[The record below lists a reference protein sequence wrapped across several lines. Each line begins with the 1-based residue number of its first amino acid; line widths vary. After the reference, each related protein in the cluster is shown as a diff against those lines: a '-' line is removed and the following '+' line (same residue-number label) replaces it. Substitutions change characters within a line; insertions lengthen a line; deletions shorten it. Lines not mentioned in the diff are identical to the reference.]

1 MGFFSFLNFFKRK
14 APKAAARTQPQTQ
27 PQTQAYGSP
36 QAQAQQKPPPAPT
49 KSTPVATNRA
59 PAPKLSVQDIS
70 HLLPIRLLPHRVIA
84 YLAKQS
90 QLKHYESQTPLGKA
104 ELDTEH
110 SVIYLLS
117 GSLECSIQGAHHQR
131 ISAKTTKAVFPLSVD
146 DQDVVTKEPTQLLY
160 FSKDLIHSAEKIA
173 AEGSLSGTATPNAG
187 IDQGVFTDLLE
198 DAKTG
203 NLELSSAP
211 DLGVRIGR
219 AMDNP
224 NTNSNEIARIIQM
237 DPALTARLIQVANSP
252 LYSGLGQI
260 TNCANAVTRLGMATT
275 RNLIISF
282 LLKNLFRSQSKVL
295 QKAMNDVWTQSIKVA
310 AISSVLAKVTPK
322 LEPGRALLAG
332 LIYQIGAIAVIN
344 DAKRHAEISRD
355 AEALQRA
362 VQQIG
367 PQVGAIILEQWN
379 FGDDLVDV
387 VLNSGNWMRDQG
399 DEPSYTDLV
408 MIARLHSQIGKPGM
422 AHLPRLDLVPA
433 FHKLMLGQL
442 TPKMSIAIL
451 DQSAKDIQEVEALL
465 S

>member
-1 MGFFSFLNFFKRK
+1 M
-14 APKAAARTQPQTQ
+14 
-27 PQTQAYGSP
+27 
-36 QAQAQQKPPPAPT
+36 
-49 KSTPVATNRA
+49 
-59 PAPKLSVQDIS
+59 S
-70 HLLPIRLLPHRVIA
+70 HLLPIRLLPQRVIG
-84 YLAKQS
+84 YLTKQA
-90 QLKHYESQTPLGKA
+90 QVKDYATATPLTEA
-104 ELDTEH
+104 ELSTNH
-110 SVIYLLS
+110 HVIYLLF
-117 GSLECSIQGAHHQR
+117 GSLECSIKGAHQQV
-131 ISAKTTKAVFPLSVD
+131 IAAKTTKAAFPLRFD
-146 DQDVVTKEPTQLLY
+146 DQEVITKEPTRLLY
-160 FSKDLIHSAEKIA
+160 FSRDLIQSAEKIA
-173 AEGSLSGTATPNAG
+173 ADGSLSGKPGPDAG
-187 IDQGVFTDLLE
+187 QDPGIFTDLVE

-203 NLELSSAP
+203 NLELPSAP

-219 AMDNP
+219 AIDNP
-224 NTNSNEIARIIQM
+224 DANSNEIARIIQM

-260 TNCANAVTRLGMATT
+260 TNCTTAVTRLGMATT
-275 RNLIISF
+275 RNLVISF

-295 QKAMNDVWTQSIKVA
+295 QKAMDDVWAQSIKVA
-310 AISSVLAKVTPK
+310 AISSVLAKVTPR

-362 VQQIG
+362 VKQIG